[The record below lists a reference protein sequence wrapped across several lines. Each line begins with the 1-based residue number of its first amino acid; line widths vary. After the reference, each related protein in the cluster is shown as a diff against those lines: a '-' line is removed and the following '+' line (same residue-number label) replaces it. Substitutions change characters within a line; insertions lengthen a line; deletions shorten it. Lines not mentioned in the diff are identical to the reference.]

1 MAVYRHLSYSSSPLS
16 PHNIMAES
24 IQARLAEAKTAFDA
38 GNYSEVEK
46 VLRAMPQ
53 EDMKVQHNLVTV
65 RYLQGQLTGEQ
76 ALSALRASA
85 DGNGEDPNLKA
96 PGLMLQYEGHE
107 TAVYNQA
114 LLFARSGQAHE
125 AVLLLR
131 RILEHADDVALP
143 TLVYSVCLFNTLT
156 KPMRKTPARTAN
168 RNDEDLVQK
177 VLKTCMEK
185 LNSEPELMKLM
196 SAAFADSSSLQDSFK
211 DCENDSV
218 KQAVYL
224 NNLGVFS
231 LTEDKLNVASL
242 CFAKAEAAA
251 AAATNPSGKHYVV
264 PIQYNLGLCALLRED
279 YEGALQEF
287 LTVQDAM
294 KASAVFWVRCA
305 EAAVSCVQQEARK
318 QRRGEYER
326 QQNTYSALLQSGKV
340 YTNFEFLLLPSATTM
355 PGPVTEAAKEL
366 PSLAALEQIATA
378 AVQNA
383 LFLLVPKGH
392 TFSSVVEAFPH
403 EEALL
408 QYAMLYWIALELHRR
423 DYMAAAEAGQ
433 ELLNAHERHPLPANL
448 HATLLIY
455 VVEAL
460 VHLNDPERAMR
471 ILRRASLSTLVT
483 GSASDPVDA
492 AQRSRVEALFVN
504 LTVSHILTG
513 SWNQAHS
520 IMESLLRKIY
530 DAAPAGTAE
539 FPPQRD
545 VMFAYCTLEVF
556 LELAQGNQEK
566 AAEWMSKITWSI

>member
-1 MAVYRHLSYSSSPLS
+1 MADAHKT
-16 PHNIMAES
+16 
-24 IQARLAEAKTAFDA
+24 RLGEAKAAFDA
-38 GNYSEVEK
+38 GNYSEAEK

-53 EDMKVQHNLVTV
+53 EDMKAQHNLVTV

-76 ALSALRASA
+76 ALCALRASA
-85 DGNGEDPNLKA
+85 DGSGEVPNLKA

-107 TAVYNQA
+107 TNVYNQA
-114 LLFARSGQAHE
+114 LLFARSGQSHE

-156 KPMRKTPARTAN
+156 KTMRKAPARMAS
-168 RNDEDLVQK
+168 RNDEDLVQR
-177 VLKTCMEK
+177 VLKLCMEK
-185 LNSEPELMKLM
+185 LNSEPELMRLM
-196 SAAFADSSSLQDSFK
+196 SSAFADSSSLQDSFK
-211 DCENDSV
+211 DCENDPA

-231 LTEDKLNVASL
+231 LTEEKLNVASL
-242 CFAKAEAAA
+242 CFAKAEATASANAA
-251 AAATNPSGKHYVV
+251 GKHFVA
-264 PIQYNLGLCALLRED
+264 PIQYNVGLCALLRED

-287 LTVQDAM
+287 LTVQDTM
-294 KASAVFWVRCA
+294 KASAIFWVRCA

-318 QRRGEYER
+318 QRRGDYER
-326 QQNTYSALLQSGKV
+326 QQNAYSASLQSGKV
-340 YTNFEFLLLPSATTM
+340 YTNFEFLLLPSATTVN
-355 PGPVTEAAKEL
+355 GPVAAEAAKEMAAL
-366 PSLAALEQIATA
+366 TALEQIATA

-408 QYAMLYWIALELHRR
+408 QYAMLYWIALELSRR
-423 DYMAAAEAGQ
+423 NYLAAAEAGK

-460 VHLNDPERAMR
+460 VHLNDPDCAMK
-471 ILRRASLSTLVT
+471 ILRRASLSTLVS

-530 DAAPAGTAE
+530 DAAPAGATE
-539 FPPQRD
+539 FTPQRD
-545 VMFAYCTLEVF
+545 TMFAYCTLEVF

>member
-1 MAVYRHLSYSSSPLS
+1 MTDT
-16 PHNIMAES
+16 IKM
-24 IQARLAEAKTAFDA
+24 RLAEARSAFDA
-38 GNYSEVEK
+38 GNYSEAEK

-65 RYLQGQLTGEQ
+65 RYLQNQLTGEQ

-143 TLVYSVCLFNTLT
+143 TLVYSVCLFNALTNTL
-156 KPMRKTPARTAN
+156 RKSPARMTN
-168 RNDEDLVQK
+168 RNDEDLVQR
-177 VLKTCMEK
+177 VLKMCMEK

-196 SAAFADSSSLQDSFK
+196 SSAFADSSSLHDIFK
-211 DCENDSV
+211 DCESDTA

-231 LTEDKLNVASL
+231 LIEDKLNVASL
-242 CFAKAEAAA
+242 CFAKAEAT
-251 AAATNPSGKHYVV
+251 AATEQTGKHYVA
-264 PIQYNLGLCALLRED
+264 PIQYNVGLCALLRED

-287 LTVQDAM
+287 ITVQDAM
-294 KASAVFWVRCA
+294 KASPVFWVRCA
-305 EAAVSCVQQEARK
+305 QAAVSFVQQEARK
-318 QRRGEYER
+318 QRRFEYER
-326 QQNTYSALLQSGKV
+326 QQNAYRALLQSGKV
-340 YTNFEFLLLPSATTM
+340 YTNFEFLLLPSATSV
-355 PGPVTEAAKEL
+355 PGPVTDAAKDL
-366 PSLAALEQIATA
+366 PSMTAVEQIAAT

-383 LFLLVPKGH
+383 VFLLVPKGH

-408 QYAMLYWIALELHRR
+408 QYAVLYWIALELSRR
-423 DYMAAAEAGQ
+423 NYIAAAEAGQ
-433 ELLNAHERHPLPANL
+433 ELLNAHERHPLPPNL

-460 VHLNDPERAMR
+460 VHLNDPERAMK
-471 ILRRASLSTLVT
+471 ILRRASLSALVT

-530 DAAPAGTAE
+530 DAAPACTAE
-539 FPPQRD
+539 FTPERD
-545 VMFAYCTLEVF
+545 TMFAYCTLEVF

>member
-1 MAVYRHLSYSSSPLS
+1 MSDTHKT
-16 PHNIMAES
+16 
-24 IQARLAEAKTAFDA
+24 RLVEAKAAFDA
-38 GNYSEVEK
+38 GHYSEAEK
-46 VLRAMPQ
+46 VLRDMRQ

-65 RYLQGQLTGEQ
+65 RYLQNQLTAEQ
-76 ALSALRASA
+76 ALSALRANA
-85 DGNGEDPNLKA
+85 EGNGEDPNLKA

-156 KPMRKTPARTAN
+156 KPIRKTPARMAS
-168 RNDEDLVQK
+168 RNDEELVQK
-177 VLKTCMEK
+177 VLKMCMEK
-185 LNSEPELMKLM
+185 LNSEPELMRLM
-196 SAAFADSSSLQDSFK
+196 SSAFADSSSLHDSFK
-211 DCENDSV
+211 DCENDPA

-242 CFAKAEAAA
+242 CFAKAEATAA
-251 AAATNPSGKHYVV
+251 GNPAGRHYVA
-264 PIQYNLGLCALLRED
+264 PIQYNVGLCALLRED
-279 YEGALQEF
+279 FDGALQEF

-294 KASAVFWVRCA
+294 KSSAVFWVRCA

-340 YTNFEFLLLPSATTM
+340 YTNFEFLLLPSATSV
-355 PGPVTEAAKEL
+355 PGPVTDAAKEL
-366 PSLAALEQIATA
+366 PSLTEVEQIATA

-408 QYAMLYWIALELHRR
+408 QYAMLYWIALELNRR
-423 DYMAAAEAGQ
+423 NYMAAAEAGQ
-433 ELLNAHERHPLPANL
+433 ELLNAHERHPLPSNL

-460 VHLNDPERAMR
+460 VHLNDPERAMK
-471 ILRRASLSTLVT
+471 ILRRASLSALVS
-483 GSASDPVDA
+483 GNASDPVDA

-530 DAAPAGTAE
+530 DAAPAGTTE
-539 FPPQRD
+539 FAPQRD

-566 AAEWMSKITWSI
+566 AAEWMAKITWSI

>member
-1 MAVYRHLSYSSSPLS
+1 
-16 PHNIMAES
+16 MAES

-318 QRRGEYER
+318 QRRGE
-326 QQNTYSALLQSGKV
+326 
-340 YTNFEFLLLPSATTM
+340 
-355 PGPVTEAAKEL
+355 
-366 PSLAALEQIATA
+366 
-378 AVQNA
+378 
-383 LFLLVPKGH
+383 
-392 TFSSVVEAFPH
+392 
-403 EEALL
+403 
-408 QYAMLYWIALELHRR
+408 
-423 DYMAAAEAGQ
+423 
-433 ELLNAHERHPLPANL
+433 
-448 HATLLIY
+448 
-455 VVEAL
+455 
-460 VHLNDPERAMR
+460 
-471 ILRRASLSTLVT
+471 
-483 GSASDPVDA
+483 
-492 AQRSRVEALFVN
+492 
-504 LTVSHILTG
+504 
-513 SWNQAHS
+513 
-520 IMESLLRKIY
+520 
-530 DAAPAGTAE
+530 
-539 FPPQRD
+539 
-545 VMFAYCTLEVF
+545 
-556 LELAQGNQEK
+556 
-566 AAEWMSKITWSI
+566 

>member
-1 MAVYRHLSYSSSPLS
+1 MADAMRT
-16 PHNIMAES
+16 
-24 IQARLAEAKTAFDA
+24 RLAEAKTAFDA
-38 GNYSEVEK
+38 GNYSEAEK

-65 RYLQGQLTGEQ
+65 RYLQNQLTTEQ

-114 LLFARSGQAHE
+114 LLYARSGQAHE
-125 AVLLLR
+125 AMLLLR
-131 RILEHADDVALP
+131 RILDHADDVALP

-156 KPMRKTPARTAN
+156 KTMRKAPARTTSAA
-168 RNDEDLVQK
+168 DEELVQK
-177 VLKTCMEK
+177 VLKMCMEK
-185 LNSEPELMKLM
+185 LNSEPELVRLM
-196 SAAFADSSSLQDSFK
+196 SAAFADSSSLHDSFK
-211 DCENDSV
+211 DCENDST

-231 LTEDKLNVASL
+231 LTEEKLNVASL
-242 CFAKAEAAA
+242 CFAKAEAIATTEQAGRHHAA
-251 AAATNPSGKHYVV
+251 
-264 PIQYNLGLCALLRED
+264 PIQYNVGLCALLQED
-279 YEGALQEF
+279 NEGALQEF
-287 LTVQDAM
+287 LAVQDAM

-305 EAAVSCVQQEARK
+305 EAAVACVQQEARK
-318 QRRGEYER
+318 RRRGEYER
-326 QQNTYSALLQSGKV
+326 QQSTYSALLQSGKV
-340 YTNFEFLLLPSATTM
+340 YTNFEFLMLPSATNV
-355 PGPVTEAAKEL
+355 PGPITDAAKDL
-366 PSLAALEQIATA
+366 PSMTALEQIATA

-392 TFSSVVEAFPH
+392 TFSSAVEAFPH
-403 EEALL
+403 ERTLL
-408 QYAMLYWIALELHRR
+408 QYAMLYWIALELNRR
-423 DYMAAAEAGQ
+423 NYMAAVEAGQ
-433 ELLNAHERHPLPANL
+433 ELLNAHERYPLPSNL

-455 VVEAL
+455 TVEAL
-460 VHLNDPERAMR
+460 VHLNDPERAMK
-471 ILRRASLSTLVT
+471 ILRRASLQALVT

-513 SWNQAHS
+513 SWNQAHA

-530 DAAPAGTAE
+530 EAAPAGAAE
-539 FPPQRD
+539 FMPQRD
-545 VMFAYCTLEVF
+545 TMFAYCTLEVF

>member
-1 MAVYRHLSYSSSPLS
+1 MADGLKT
-16 PHNIMAES
+16 
-24 IQARLAEAKTAFDA
+24 RLADAKAAFDA
-38 GNYSEVEK
+38 GNFGEAER
-46 VLRAMPQ
+46 VLRTMPQ

-65 RYLQGQLTGEQ
+65 RYLQSQLTGEQ

-156 KPMRKTPARTAN
+156 KTMRKSPGRMPS

-177 VLKTCMEK
+177 VLKACMEK
-185 LNSEPELMKLM
+185 LNSDAELMKLM
-196 SAAFADSSSLQDSFK
+196 SSAFADSSSLQDSFK
-211 DCENDSV
+211 DCENDAA

-242 CFAKAEAAA
+242 CFAKAEATAA
-251 AAATNPSGKHYVV
+251 GNPSGKHYVA
-264 PIQYNLGLCALLRED
+264 PIQYNVGLCALLRED

-287 LTVQDAM
+287 VTVQDSM

-305 EAAVSCVQQEARK
+305 EAAVACVQQETRK
-318 QRRGEYER
+318 QRRAEYER
-326 QQNTYSALLQSGKV
+326 QQNAYSALLQSGKV
-340 YTNFEFLLLPSATTM
+340 LTNFEFLLLPSATSV
-355 PGPVTEAAKEL
+355 PGPVTDSSKDL
-366 PSLAALEQIATA
+366 PSMTAFQQIATA

-408 QYAMLYWIALELHRR
+408 QYAMLYWIALELNRR
-423 DYMAAAEAGQ
+423 NYMAAAEAGQ
-433 ELLNAHERHPLPANL
+433 ELLNAHERHPLPSNL

-460 VHLNDPERAMR
+460 VHLNDPERAMKV
-471 ILRRASLSTLVT
+471 LRRASLSTLLT
-483 GSASDPVDA
+483 GSAADPVDT

-530 DAAPAGTAE
+530 DAAPAGTTE
-539 FPPQRD
+539 FTPQRD